1 MWPYLKEK
9 AAEEGL
15 PLSRVVAEVLH
26 LVALDAIFALKE
38 SQLIC
43 FQGGTCLHL
52 LYGGYRYSED
62 LDFAGEKISFELAT
76 QIVKKASSV
85 IERGIIQVLGSG
97 ECQWR
102 FPSASKASRNFSYW
116 LLFQPAEVRQKFRLK
131 MELARYPF
139 YRPKV
144 LPVKSDL
151 DFLKRRPLV
160 TGLSAEEL
168 LAEKVAAV
176 LGRPYLKGRDIF
188 DLWYL
193 AEVIVAPLDSS
204 LIRKKL
210 IDYDVPWSKSYFK
223 RRYNEITREDLSG
236 EMSRFLPQRYR
247 QQLASD
253 DYEVIRSKALQIM
266 EQVGLILS
274 RERNMR

>member
-1 MWPYLKEK
+1 MWSYLREK
-9 AAEEGL
+9 AAEAGL

-38 SQLIC
+38 SQIIC

-62 LDFAGEKISFELAT
+62 LDFVGEKISSELAT
-76 QIVKKASSV
+76 QIVRKASSA
-85 IERGIIQVLGSG
+85 IEKGIIQVLGSG

-102 FPSASKASRNFSYW
+102 FPSASKARRNLSCW
-116 LLFQPAEVRQKFRLK
+116 LLFQPAGVRQKYRLK
-131 MELARYPF
+131 IELARYPF

-151 DFLKRRPLV
+151 DFLQRRPLV

-193 AEVIVAPLDSS
+193 AEVIKAPLDSS
-204 LIRKKL
+204 LIRKKIL
-210 IDYDVPWSKSYFK
+210 DYEVPWSEFLFK
-223 RRYNEITREDLSG
+223 NRYNSIKGQNLSG
-236 EMSRFLPQRYR
+236 EMNRFLPQRYR
-247 QQLASD
+247 QQLSPD
-253 DYEVIRSKALQIM
+253 DYEIIRSKALQIM
-266 EQVGLILS
+266 EQVGLMLS
-274 RERNMR
+274 PERNTK

>member
-9 AAEEGL
+9 AAEQGL
-15 PLSRVVAEVLH
+15 PLSTVVAEVLH

-52 LYGGYRYSED
+52 LYGSYRYSED
-62 LDFAGEKISFELAT
+62 LDFAGEKISPELAA
-76 QIVKKASSV
+76 QIVKKAGSAIEKSV
-85 IERGIIQVLGSG
+85 IQVLGSG

-102 FPSASKASRNFSYW
+102 FPAASKASRNFSCW
-116 LLFQPAEVRQKFRLK
+116 FLFQPGGVRQKYRLK
-131 MELARYPF
+131 IELARYPF

-151 DFLKRRPLV
+151 DFLQRRSLV

-168 LAEKVAAV
+168 LAEKVGAV

-193 AEVIVAPLDSS
+193 AEVIKAPLDFS
-204 LIRKKL
+204 LIKKKL
-210 IDYDVPWSKSYFK
+210 LDYDVPWSKSYFK
-223 RRYNEITREDLSG
+223 RKYNEITRVDLSG

-247 QQLASD
+247 QQLAPN
-253 DYEVIRSKALQIM
+253 DYEIVRSEALQIM
-266 EQVGLILS
+266 EQVSLMLS
-274 RERNMR
+274 PERN